1 MVGSWSQLN
10 PQASRNLPG
19 LLQFLD
25 IAFQGG
31 DACLQGRD
39 RGGEFPQ
46 LDEGLADAKRCQAM
60 PWGKLFQIFRLET
73 GDWRCGAGE
82 VFYPV

>member
-1 MVGSWSQLN
+1 MYWLDLDQLN
-10 PQASRNLPG
+10 PQPSLPPN

-31 DACLQGRD
+31 DARLQGRD

-46 LDEGLADAKRCQAM
+46 LDEGLGGRCDSRPTKM
-60 PWGKLFQIFRLET
+60 EELRRLFF
-73 GDWRCGAGE
+73 E
-82 VFYPV
+82 V